1 MAIQVKRGGVWTTP
15 TSGSISI
22 KSGGVWRSVT
32 SLSTKTNSAAW
43 LNSGYVAYPSAPTNF
58 RATSVGNG
66 DNRQVTFA
74 WNAGAGGAPVTDY
87 VIKVYNSSDVRERD
101 VPFGT
106 STSGTITFNNDDTT
120 YYVRIFSKGTAGE
133 TQGSPRLRVVV
144 GKAGF
149 TTPNFVWSNETYSLT
164 PTFLSQSSGR
174 DGANAFDGNLS
185 TVARGQ
191 SWDWPSPDDNG
202 YREGMAFQVYA
213 SHFGTPT
220 KMLLVYM
227 ASAPA
232 DNPPAQVWWDLL
244 TFPTWTELGYTA
256 GTGTAFGY
264 QFVTGSRFMN
274 AGATEVFRVH
284 YNSLGYNR
292 TDYGDYQWRTREIAI
307 GYKIEINSP
316 IYTAPT
322 NTAVFNA

>member
-22 KSGGVWRSVT
+22 KSNGVWRSVT

-43 LNSGYVAYPSAPTNF
+43 LNSGYVAYPSAPTSF

-87 VIKVYNSSDVRERD
+87 VIKVYDSSDVRERD
-101 VPFGT
+101 VSFGT
-106 STSGTITFNNDDTT
+106 STSGTITFNNADTT

-149 TTPNFVWSNETYSLT
+149 TTPNFVWSNEVYGVT
-164 PTFLSQSSGR
+164 PTFLSQSSGTT
-174 DGANAFDGNLS
+174 GANAFDGNFD

-191 SWDWPSPDDNG
+191 SWAWPSPDDNG
-202 YREGMAFQVYA
+202 YAEGMAFQIYA
-213 SHFGTPT
+213 GE
-220 KMLLVYM
+220 KIQLVNM

-232 DNPPAQVWWDLL
+232 DNPPAQIWWDLL
-244 TFPTWTELGYTA
+244 TFPTWTGLGYA
-256 GTGTAFGY
+256 EGTGTAFGY
-264 QFVTGSRFMN
+264 QFVTGSYVMN
-274 AGATEVFRVH
+274 AGTTAVFRVH
-284 YNSLGYNR
+284 YNSLGYNW
-292 TDYGDYQWRTREIAI
+292 TQYGDYQWRTREIRM
-307 GYKIEINSP
+307 GYRKEVNSP